1 MAMATKAKIDDQIF
15 LELHSK
21 GLTSAEI
28 ARYFDVSSAAVR
40 SKALTLSRKHPELEV
55 SFLKPSSKEKL
66 PVSSRLSI
74 ELDRYMLESS
84 NVHKHLAKLPFES
97 TLDHLDQ
104 RNTVILKG
112 LQILEKIQKI
122 GNPQGS
128 DAPKTIQVN
137 QITQYLG
144 NKPTTR
150 PTHQDAQVF
159 DVEQVADN
167 PDTL

>member
-1 MAMATKAKIDDQIF
+1 MPAKAKIDDQIM
-15 LELHSK
+15 LELANK
-21 GLTSAEI
+21 GLSTAEI
-28 ARYFDVSSAAVR
+28 ARYFDVTHAAVR
-40 SKALTLSRKHPELEV
+40 SKAVTLSKKHPDMMQIA
-55 SFLKPSSKEKL
+55 SRSNDTKNL
-66 PVSSRLSI
+66 PLCNRVNI

-84 NVHKHLAKLPFES
+84 NVQKHLAKMPIES

-137 QITQYLG
+137 QITNYIG
-144 NKPTTR
+144 NKSMTSNPGDKS
-150 PTHQDAQVF
+150 QVIDAEHVT
-159 DVEQVADN
+159 D
-167 PDTL
+167 

>member
-1 MAMATKAKIDDQIF
+1 MATKAKIDDQIF
-15 LELHSK
+15 LELHAK

-66 PVSSRLSI
+66 PITSRLNI

-84 NVHKHLAKLPFES
+84 NVQKHLAKLPIES

-104 RNTVILKG
+104 RNTIILKR

-122 GNPQGS
+122 LGMNQG
-128 DAPKTIQVN
+128 DGPKAIQVN
-137 QITQYLG
+137 QITNYLG
-144 NKPTTR
+144 NKTT
-150 PTHQDAQVF
+150 TSSTSQDPQVI
-159 DVEQVADN
+159 DAEQV
-167 PDTL
+167 

>member
-1 MAMATKAKIDDQIF
+1 MATKAKIDDQIF
-15 LELHSK
+15 LELHAK

-66 PVSSRLSI
+66 PITSRLNI

-84 NVHKHLAKLPFES
+84 NVQKHLAKLPIES

-104 RNTVILKG
+104 RNTIILKG

-128 DAPKTIQVN
+128 DMPKTIQVN
-137 QITQYLG
+137 QITNYLG
-144 NKPTTR
+144 DKSTTSR
-150 PTHQDAQVF
+150 TSQDSQVI
-159 DVEQVADN
+159 DAEQVAD
-167 PDTL
+167 

>member
-1 MAMATKAKIDDQIF
+1 MATKAKIDDQIF
-15 LELHSK
+15 LELHAK

-40 SKALTLSRKHPELEV
+40 SKALTLSRKHPELEI

-74 ELDRYMLESS
+74 ELDRYMIESS

-128 DAPKTIQVN
+128 DMPKTIQVN

-144 NKPTTR
+144 DKSATR
-150 PTHQDAQVF
+150 PTSQDAQVI
-159 DVEQVADN
+159 DAEQVAQDS
-167 PDTL
+167 DTL

>member
-1 MAMATKAKIDDQIF
+1 MPAKAKIDDQIF
-15 LELHSK
+15 LELHAK

-128 DAPKTIQVN
+128 DMPKTIQVN
-137 QITQYLG
+137 QITNYLG
-144 NKPTTR
+144 HKSTTR
-150 PTHQDAQVF
+150 PTNQDSQVI
-159 DVEQVADN
+159 DAEQVSEE
-167 PDTL
+167 PDVL

>member
-1 MAMATKAKIDDQIF
+1 MPAKAKIDDQIM
-15 LELHSK
+15 LELANK
-21 GLTSAEI
+21 GLSTAEI
-28 ARYFDVSSAAVR
+28 ARYFDVTHAAVR
-40 SKALTLSRKHPELEV
+40 SKAVTLSKKHPDMMQIA
-55 SFLKPSSKEKL
+55 SRPNNTKSL
-66 PVSSRLSI
+66 PLCNRLSI

-84 NVHKHLAKLPFES
+84 NVHKHLAKLPIES

-128 DAPKTIQVN
+128 DMPKTIQVN

-144 NKPTTR
+144 NKSTT
-150 PTHQDAQVF
+150 QDTKPRLQVV
-159 DVEQVADN
+159 DVEQVTEES
-167 PDTL
+167 DTL